1 MSEPTLTFLLQR
13 FFTERLGRQLGASP
27 QTVTAYRDT
36 IRLLLLFAAQ
46 KTKRPPSRLTIDD
59 LDAVTV
65 GEFLTHL
72 DCDRHNSTATRNA
85 RLAAIHS
92 FYRFAR
98 SSRSVLTLP
107 VRCSRSRNAIMTGPW
122 CPS

>member
-85 RLAAIHS
+85 RLAAIQRYCQILWMS
-92 FYRFAR
+92 LLRQPAGWLGR
-98 SSRSVLTLP
+98 RGL
-107 VRCSRSRNAIMTGPW
+107 VRRVCRL
-122 CPS
+122 

>member
-59 LDAVTV
+59 LDAKVNAFSESIE
-65 GEFLTHL
+65 GSQEN
-72 DCDRHNSTATRNA
+72 DSEWTAF
-85 RLAAIHS
+85 H
-92 FYRFAR
+92 RFFER
-98 SSRSVLTLP
+98 YIYKGGR
-107 VRCSRSRNAIMTGPW
+107 
-122 CPS
+122 